1 MRLFFVIVSVFVGAS
16 CATHDNYND
25 SKLVFRYNESAG
37 IASLDPAFAKDQA
50 RIWFCNQMYNSLI
63 QLDSNL
69 IARPSLA
76 KSWTV
81 SNDGLQYDFILREGV
96 RFHNSEHLFGTKKYR
111 NLGVND
117 VIYSLN
123 RLRDKRIASPGAWVM
138 SSVKRISSLND
149 STVRID
155 MLTANPTFLGLLSM
169 QYCSILPIESDTVTD
184 FFEAPVGTGPFH
196 FQYHKPNVK
205 LVLRKNENYFEF
217 DGASRLPYIDAVA
230 VSFIADK
237 QTAFLEFIKGKFDF
251 LSGIDASYK
260 DELLD
265 SNGELQSTYVNQLNL
280 NKQDYLNTEYLGILM
295 DENQHNSALKD
306 IRVRR
311 ALNFAFDR
319 DLMMQYLRNNIGT
332 PAHSGFIPKGLL
344 GFKSSIGYRYDP
356 IQAKDLLTAAGYP
369 KAKGIPIIHLNT
381 TSSYVDLCEYIQHAW
396 EKLGFKVEINVSPP
410 STHRK
415 QVSMSELSIFRGSWI
430 ADYADAENYLAL
442 FYSKNHSPNGPNY
455 THFSDASFD
464 SLFEASLQLPNIDD
478 RVHLYEE
485 MDRIIID
492 QAAIIPLYYDNVLR
506 FSHKNVTGLGSNA
519 MNLLDLRTVKLS
531 H

>member
-16 CATHDNYND
+16 CAKHDNYND

-37 IASLDPAFAKDQA
+37 IPSLDPAFAKDQA

-237 QTAFLEFIKGKFDF
+237 QTAFLEFINLSKF
-251 LSGIDASYK
+251 LCNGILHNFSSTFSPALINS
-260 DELLD
+260 LD
-265 SNGELQSTYVNQLNL
+265 SLSLLENRPAYSDPKETIIAPVKVAKSIMNL
-280 NKQDYLNTEYLGILM
+280 G
-295 DENQHNSALKD
+295 
-306 IRVRR
+306 
-311 ALNFAFDR
+311 LNFFSVNVIASAKTNLPSASVFR
-319 DLMMQYLRNNIGT
+319 I
-332 PAHSGFIPKGLL
+332 
-344 GFKSSIGYRYDP
+344 SI
-356 IQAKDLLTAAGYP
+356 
-369 KAKGIPIIHLNT
+369 
-381 TSSYVDLCEYIQHAW
+381 V
-396 EKLGFKVEINVSPP
+396 F
-410 STHRK
+410 
-415 QVSMSELSIFRGSWI
+415 
-430 ADYADAENYLAL
+430 
-442 FYSKNHSPNGPNY
+442 
-455 THFSDASFD
+455 
-464 SLFEASLQLPNIDD
+464 
-478 RVHLYEE
+478 
-485 MDRIIID
+485 
-492 QAAIIPLYYDNVLR
+492 PL
-506 FSHKNVTGLGSNA
+506 
-519 MNLLDLRTVKLS
+519 
-531 H
+531 